1 MRLRRADMAG
11 ERGNADVR
19 TRAAPVG
26 ERGEAGKSVRG
37 SGERAWRRERADST
51 SDMHAQLSSHTL
63 RPTGQRVERT
73 WWASTR
79 DAGKSRGSQRAW
91 RASAHGSRRA

>member
-1 MRLRRADMAG
+1 MAG

-51 SDMHAQLSSHTL
+51 SDMHAQLSSHT
-63 RPTGQRVERT
+63 
-73 WWASTR
+73 ASNGPAR
-79 DAGKSRGSQRAW
+79 
-91 RASAHGSRRA
+91 